1 MHDYYYFKKIQKNPE
16 IILDRSRKNRE
27 PILVETRP
35 DGFVVLR
42 QGAYNSLIETLH
54 LLRNEANAKWLKE
67 SIQQA
72 DSGQLIPLEQINER
86 FGADTQR
93 A

>member
-1 MHDYYYFKKIQKNPE
+1 MITVTLRKFKKNLE
-16 IILDRSRKNRE
+16 IILDLSRKNRE

-42 QGAYNSLIETLH
+42 QDEYNSLIETLH
-54 LLRNEANAKWLKE
+54 LLRNEANTKWLKE

-72 DSGQLIPLEQINER
+72 DSGQLISFEQI
-86 FGADTQR
+86 F
-93 A
+93 

>member
-1 MHDYYYFKKIQKNPE
+1 MITVTLSKFKKNPE
-16 IILDRSRKNRE
+16 VILNQSRKNRE

-42 QGAYNSLIETLH
+42 QDEYNSLIETLH

-72 DSGQLIPLEQINER
+72 DRGQLIPFEQVNER